1 MANNGDVHVDFD
13 AQLDPIMLLLKNVII
28 TDNGENSL
36 QGQVANVL
44 QGWSQGATDNI
55 NAGDV
60 QLSAYA
66 NAVQHATTA
75 HGGMTI
81 AQAKYSKVQTETS
94 LVNNQCSQLMQ
105 GGSTSLTNLT
115 DDQSQILQLASG
127 VVENMQ
133 FITGLIQ
140 NGSIV

>member
-75 HGGMTI
+75 QGGMTI